1 MRTWIKKPADVQSDW
16 KVVDA
21 SGKSLGRLASV
32 VAQLLSGK
40 YKPEYTSHVPNGDHV
55 VVINSDKIVLTGKK
69 WDNKKYYTHSRYIG
83 SMREWSAKDLGTEEL
98 IKKAVQ
104 GMLPKNNHRS
114 KFLKNLRIF
123 KDSEHEYKDKNLTV
137 AKL

>member
-1 MRTWIKKPADVQSDW
+1 MKTWIKKPINVQSDW
-16 KVVDA
+16 KIIDA

-55 VVINSDKIVLTGKK
+55 VIVNSDKVVLTGKK
-69 WDNKKYYTHSRYIG
+69 WQDKKYYTHSRYIG
-83 SMREWSAKDLGTEEL
+83 SIKEWSARDLGTEEL

-104 GMLPKNNHRS
+104 GMLPKNNHRP

-123 KDSEHEYKDKNLTV
+123 KDTEHIYKDKNLTV
-137 AKL
+137 MEL